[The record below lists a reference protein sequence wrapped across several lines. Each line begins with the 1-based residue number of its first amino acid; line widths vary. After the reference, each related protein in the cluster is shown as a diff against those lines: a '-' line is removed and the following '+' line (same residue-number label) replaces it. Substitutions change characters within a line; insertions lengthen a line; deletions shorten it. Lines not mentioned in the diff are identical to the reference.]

1 MVDCAGSGERGG
13 ARLKFLIV
21 MAILVSVA
29 YAGYLYVPV
38 AYNAYLYKDL
48 MQTKVDAAA
57 ALAYS
62 PAWVTDQLTKSG
74 PEYNVPPDAVI
85 TPARENDRMQVRV
98 QFSKPIEFL
107 QFSKPIEFHGYT
119 YVYEFDHTAQST
131 QFLGKTK

>member
-1 MVDCAGSGERGG
+1 MTHCARAGERGS

-21 MAILVSVA
+21 MAILGAVA
-29 YAGYLYVPV
+29 CAAYFYVPV
-38 AYNAYLYKDL
+38 AYHAYLYKDL

-57 ALAYS
+57 ALAYP

-74 PEYNVPPDAVI
+74 PEYDVPPEAVI
-85 TPARENDRMQVRV
+85 TPTQENDRVQVRV
-98 QFSKPIEFL
+98 QFSKTIEF
-107 QFSKPIEFHGYT
+107 PGYT